1 MFVSRLLRPAKG
13 FLSTLYVATA
23 ACSGMCQS
31 ANSADT
37 VHITVDPRANR
48 HAISPLIYGVNWASP
63 EQLKLLNAPVN
74 RSGGNANTRY
84 NWQQNCTNSGNDW
97 FYMSHSEP
105 GTAPGESVD
114 NWIKGN
120 KGASALSLVTVPI
133 IGYVAKIHPDR
144 SPMWSFSVAKYGAQ
158 QKTES
163 GHPDMGNGVRPDGK
177 ELAGNDPADANI
189 KVDISFQKPWLEHL
203 IARHGTA
210 KAGGIYCYL
219 LDNEPGI
226 WQGTHRDVFPE
237 GVKMEDLFRK
247 ELGAARLVKSADPG
261 ALVAGPEEWGWTN
274 YLYSGYDSQWAG
286 KNGWDKPKPDRTAH
300 GDMDIMPWLLK
311 QFANAEKTE
320 GKRMLDIFTLHF
332 YPQAGSVGGDDD
344 SLQTKLLRNRSTRA
358 LWDPKY
364 KDESWIAAPVQLI
377 PRMKQWVKEN
387 YPGTKIGVTEYNWG
401 AEKSISGA
409 LAQADILG
417 IFGREGVDL
426 ASRWVCPATGTPA
439 FKAMQMFRNYDGKG
453 GKFGST
459 SIACTG
465 SNPDELAAYAAQD
478 GQSLTVMLIN
488 KKPDQQGRT
497 SVDLRSVAITGKIQ
511 AWQLTGS
518 NQIKRLEDRAA
529 NGDSIQVTVPAE
541 SITLLVIP
549 TR

>member
-1 MFVSRLLRPAKG
+1 M
-13 FLSTLYVATA
+13 
-23 ACSGMCQS
+23 
-31 ANSADT
+31 
-37 VHITVDPRANR
+37 
-48 HAISPLIYGVNWASP
+48 
-63 EQLKLLNAPVN
+63 
-74 RSGGNANTRY
+74 
-84 NWQQNCTNSGNDW
+84 
-97 FYMSHSEP
+97 
-105 GTAPGESVD
+105 
-114 NWIKGN
+114 
-120 KGASALSLVTVPI
+120 
-133 IGYVAKIHPDR
+133 
-144 SPMWSFSVAKYGAQ
+144 
-158 QKTES
+158 
-163 GHPDMGNGVRPDGK
+163 
-177 ELAGNDPADANI
+177 
-189 KVDISFQKPWLEHL
+189 
-203 IARHGTA
+203 
-210 KAGGIYCYL
+210 
-219 LDNEPGI
+219 
-226 WQGTHRDVFPE
+226 
-237 GVKMEDLFRK
+237 
-247 ELGAARLVKSADPG
+247 
-261 ALVAGPEEWGWTN
+261 
-274 YLYSGYDSQWAG
+274 
-286 KNGWDKPKPDRTAH
+286 
-300 GDMDIMPWLLK
+300 
-311 QFANAEKTE
+311 
-320 GKRMLDIFTLHF
+320 
-332 YPQAGSVGGDDD
+332 
-344 SLQTKLLRNRSTRA
+344 
-358 LWDPKY
+358 
-364 KDESWIAAPVQLI
+364 QLI

-497 SVDLRSVAITGKIQ
+497 SVDLRSVAIAGKIQ